1 MDEGFSL
8 PWWGTSTILTSLYAL
23 FQSYLL
29 LFHAQLDRDVYRIE
43 SIVSYRYHKT
53 VTGIVS
59 KWQINDTYN
68 DTFYNDINIKDRAS
82 LAQKLM
88 FFFFIKCMFCFSFS
102 HHMENYGPWIVLY
115 CMLSIP
121 KGKKWT
127 VWLHFIPKYEIIFV
141 YTVKY
146 VNI

>member
-59 KWQINDTYN
+59 KWQINDTFN
-68 DTFYNDINIKDRAS
+68 DTFFNDINIKDRAS

-88 FFFFIKCMFCFSFS
+88 IFFLLNACFVS
-102 HHMENYGPWIVLY
+102 HFH
-115 CMLSIP
+115 
-121 KGKKWT
+121 
-127 VWLHFIPKYEIIFV
+127 IIWKIMV
-141 YTVKY
+141 PE
-146 VNI
+146 